1 MIGTSRRDRV
11 GKGVIEGMALDLS
24 GSRRR
29 SGSTAERFSSTPF
42 VWRYTESRGSIQDD
56 RCQE

>member
-42 VWRYTESRGSIQDD
+42 V
-56 RCQE
+56 